1 MDNLVR
7 TGLNA
12 LEVAGSLSGVPYA
25 GAAAIVLRELVE
37 CCKQVGVHKVS
48 ELSPPHISLS

>member
-7 TGLNA
+7 AGLNA

-37 CCKQVGVHKVS
+37 SCKQVGVHKVGDHTHDI
-48 ELSPPHISLS
+48 L